1 MVGILTAGIIGSI
14 VSDYLYQNNYFGIK
28 DKVDW
33 AGHKIDEGID
43 AVNKTAEKA
52 VDSVGNAIG
61 DATKVLVI
69 ILIYEME
76 LVNIAL

>member
-1 MVGILTAGIIGSI
+1 M
-14 VSDYLYQNNYFGIK
+14 
-28 DKVDW
+28 DW

-61 DATKVLVI
+61 DATKSI
-69 ILIYEME
+69 SNHINPMKWSW
-76 LVNIAL
+76 